1 MKEIVALVFNSGTF
15 NRSDLEDLTS
25 QQLYDLYKKH
35 EQDGRV
41 VMYSLDDLVWSFRH
55 DDISYLD
62 SVYFIDLNDI
72 KTDEQKEEDKKKVW
86 VMTQESKAYDDI
98 VVNVIVC
105 DSEQAALKEMEREK
119 EWIAEESYRFKD
131 YDPSDDSLVIE
142 ECEHR
147 FFIMDDGGYYY
158 EDIKVEE
165 KEIVSLKDK

>member
-62 SVYFIDLNDI
+62 AVYFIDLNDI
-72 KTDEQKEEDKKKVW
+72 KTDEHEEDKKKVW
-86 VMTQESKAYDDI
+86 VMTQESKVYDDI

-119 EWIAEESYRFKD
+119 EWIAEESNRFKD
-131 YDPSDDSLVIE
+131 YDPNDDSLIIE
-142 ECEHR
+142 ENEHR
-147 FFIMDDGGYYY
+147 FFIMDDGGDYY